1 MDDDDTLKV
10 NQFFMKSG
18 DMQIMTN
25 PDFQNTVTVFCEWS
39 EHIVYLLYYCL
50 HVAPIL

>member
-25 PDFQNTVTVFCEWS
+25 PDYQSTVTVFYEWT
-39 EHIVYLLYYCL
+39 EHIIYLLYYSL
-50 HVAPIL
+50 RMAPIL

>member
-25 PDFQNTVTVFCEWS
+25 LCYQNTVTFFYEWT
-39 EHIVYLLYYCL
+39 EHIIYLLYYSL
-50 HVAPIL
+50 HLAPIL

>member
-18 DMQIMTN
+18 DMQFKTN
-25 PDFQNTVTVFCEWS
+25 LDFQNTVTVFYE
-39 EHIVYLLYYCL
+39 
-50 HVAPIL
+50 